1 MTIGKKIARL
11 RKKLGMTQVY
21 LADKANITSQMLSK
35 YETDIVTNIPTDKL
49 ERIAEAL
56 HTTPTYLM
64 GWEDT
69 PSNTE
74 IAVEDVHP
82 IDTKEFRVLGEI
94 ACGFPTYAEE
104 DYETY
109 IEASS
114 DINADFCLIAR
125 GDSMTGVRIND
136 GDVVFIKEQSIVE
149 NGQIAAVIINNEA
162 TLKTWY
168 FYPEEKKLIL
178 NPENPKY
185 PPLVF
190 IGEQLVEVRCLGR
203 AICFTSYL

>member
-1 MTIGKKIARL
+1 MTIGKKILKL
-11 RKKLGMTQVY
+11 RKKLGISQAY
-21 LADKANITSQMLSK
+21 LADKVDVSSQTLYK
-35 YETDIVTNIPTDKL
+35 YEKDLVSNIPTDKL
-49 ERIAEAL
+49 EKIADVL
-56 HTTPTYLM
+56 NTTPAYLM

-74 IAVEDVHP
+74 LTVEDVHP

-104 DYETY
+104 EYETY

-168 FYPEEKKLIL
+168 FYPDEKKLIL
-178 NPENPKY
+178 NPENPNY

>member
-1 MTIGKKIARL
+1 MTIGKKILKL
-11 RKKLGMTQVY
+11 RKKLGISQAY
-21 LADKANITSQMLSK
+21 LADKVDVSSQTLYK
-35 YETDIVTNIPTDKL
+35 YEKDLVSNIPTDKL
-49 ERIAEAL
+49 EKIADVL
-56 HTTPTYLM
+56 NTTPAYLM

-74 IAVEDVHP
+74 LTVEDVHP

-104 DYETY
+104 EYEAY

-149 NGQIAAVIINNEA
+149 NGQIAAVIIDNEA

-168 FYPEEKKLIL
+168 FYPDEKKLIL
-178 NPENPKY
+178 NPENPNY

>member
-1 MTIGKKIARL
+1 MTVGKRIARL
-11 RKKLGMTQVY
+11 RKKLGMSQVY
-21 LADKANITSQMLSK
+21 LADKTDISKQTLYK
-35 YETDIVTNIPTDKL
+35 YEKDVVSTIPSDKL
-49 ERIAEAL
+49 ERIADAL
-56 HTTPTYLM
+56 NTTPTYLM

-74 IAVEDVHP
+74 LTVEDVHP

-104 DYETY
+104 EYETY

-136 GDVVFIKEQSIVE
+136 GDIVFIKEQSIVE
-149 NGQIAAVIINNEA
+149 NGQIAAVIIDNEA

-168 FYPEEKKLIL
+168 FYPDEKKLIL
-178 NPENPKY
+178 NPENPNY

>member
-104 DYETY
+104 EYETY

-114 DINADFCLIAR
+114 DINADLCLIAR
-125 GDSMTGVRIND
+125 
-136 GDVVFIKEQSIVE
+136 
-149 NGQIAAVIINNEA
+149 
-162 TLKTWY
+162 
-168 FYPEEKKLIL
+168 
-178 NPENPKY
+178 
-185 PPLVF
+185 
-190 IGEQLVEVRCLGR
+190 
-203 AICFTSYL
+203 

>member
-104 DYETY
+104 EYETY

-136 GDVVFIKEQSIVE
+136 GDIVFIKEQSIVE

-168 FYPEEKKLIL
+168 FYADEKKLIL
-178 NPENPKY
+178 NPENPNY

>member
-1 MTIGKKIARL
+1 MTIGKKILKL
-11 RKKLGMTQVY
+11 RKKLGISQAY
-21 LADKANITSQMLSK
+21 LADKVDVSSQTLYK
-35 YETDIVTNIPTDKL
+35 YEKDLVSNIPTDKL
-49 ERIAEAL
+49 EKIADVL
-56 HTTPTYLM
+56 NTTPAYLM

-74 IAVEDVHP
+74 LTVEDVHP

-104 DYETY
+104 EYETY

-136 GDVVFIKEQSIVE
+136 GDVVFIKEQSVVE

-168 FYPEEKKLIL
+168 FYPDEKKLIL
-178 NPENPKY
+178 NPENPNY

>member
-74 IAVEDVHP
+74 ITVEDVHP